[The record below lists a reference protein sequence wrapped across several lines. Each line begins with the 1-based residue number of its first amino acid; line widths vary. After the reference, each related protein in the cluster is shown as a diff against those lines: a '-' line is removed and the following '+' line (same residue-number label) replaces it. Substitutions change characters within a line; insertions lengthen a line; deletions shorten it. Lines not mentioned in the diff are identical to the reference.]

1 VGNAGQESLI
11 AIALAI
17 EFLSEAEATQC
28 AFQPRRAVIAVVP
41 ARLFTTAAHAVCRN
55 SLLFNASGVSELIK
69 LKSRNLRSTAIDQH
83 SQNPPLSLQCGKV
96 RFGSNPAVTA
106 SQHCRPLHFNQRTLG
121 QIPVTF

>member
-96 RFGSNPAVTA
+96 RFGSCVTRIA
-106 SQHCRPLHFNQRTLG
+106 GPNGDAQLYER
-121 QIPVTF
+121 